1 MRKLTEFLDE
11 NKIQYVKEKNASEFT
26 TFRIGGKCFAVYPEN
41 EDEFISVISFC
52 EDNGVKYIV
61 IGCGSNVLF
70 SDEGY
75 NGAVIMTQKLSKI
88 SVTDKIITA
97 ECGAQLAAVC
107 KSAYKNGLAGL
118 EFAYGIP
125 GSVGGAVF
133 MNAGAYGGEIK
144 DVTVKVRVYST
155 KEKRIMEFDNE
166 TCGFGYRTS
175 AFQTGEY
182 IILYAE
188 FELTEADKVEIK
200 ARMDDFIG
208 RRKSKQPL
216 NYPSA
221 GSAFKRYPGRYTG
234 QMIEEAGL
242 KGYTVGGA
250 QVSEKHAGFIIN
262 KGGATADDVIK
273 LIEHIKS
280 VIKEREGIEIETEV
294 RKID

>member
-26 TFRIGGKCFAVYPEN
+26 TFKIGGKCFTVYPEN

-182 IILYAE
+182 IILSAE

-234 QMIEEAGL
+234 QIIEEAGL